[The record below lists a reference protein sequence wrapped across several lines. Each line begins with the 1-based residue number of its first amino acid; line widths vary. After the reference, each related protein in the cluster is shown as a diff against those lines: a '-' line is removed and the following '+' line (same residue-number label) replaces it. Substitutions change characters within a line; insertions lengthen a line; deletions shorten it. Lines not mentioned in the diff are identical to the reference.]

1 MSINI
6 LMPAL
11 SPTMTEGNL
20 AKWHKNEGDSVSAG
34 DIIAEIETD
43 KATMEVEAVDEG
55 VLGKI
60 LIAEG
65 AENVQVNQVIGVL
78 LEEGESAG
86 DIGDATP
93 AAPAP
98 AKAAPEPAAAEETA
112 EAAPVAPAPAASATT
127 APAAAPVQA
136 EPEFTGKTIST
147 TVREALRD
155 AMAEEMRSDENVF
168 LMGEEVAQYQG
179 AYKVSQGLLD
189 EFGEMRVI
197 DTPITEHGFTG
208 LGVGAAFAGLKPI
221 IEFMTFNF
229 AMQAMDHLI
238 NSAAKT
244 NYMSGGQMGCPAVFR
259 GPNGA
264 ASRVGAQHSQCYA
277 SWYAHIPGL
286 YVLAPY
292 TAADAKGLL
301 KSAIRDPNPV
311 IFLENEM
318 LYGQSFEVPDD
329 PDWTVPIGKA
339 KIVREGSD
347 VTITAFSIMVGHALA
362 AAEELSKQGIE
373 AEVIDLR
380 TLRPL
385 DTETVVNSVKKTNRI
400 VSVEEGWP
408 VAGMGSEI
416 AAIMREQAFD
426 WLDAPLKRVCAV
438 DVPLPYAANL
448 EKLALPQVDDVVN
461 AAKAVCYA
469 D

>member
-20 AKWHKNEGDSVSAG
+20 AKWHKNEGDTVSAG
-34 DIIAEIETD
+34 DVIAEIETD

-60 LIAEG
+60 VVSAG
-65 AENVQVNQVIGVL
+65 SENVKVNEIIGVL
-78 LEEGESAG
+78 LEEGEDAA
-86 DIGDATP
+86 DIGDAPPAPKAAAADP
-93 AAPAP
+93 AADTSDAESP
-98 AKAAPEPAAAEETA
+98 KESKPAAQAS
-112 EAAPVAPAPAASATT
+112 APAAK
-127 APAAAPVQA
+127 PVAA
-136 EPEFTGKTIST
+136 EKEFTGPTTST
-147 TVREALRD
+147 TVRDALRD
-155 AMAEEMRSDENVF
+155 AMAEEMRRDENVF
-168 LMGEEVAQYQG
+168 LMGEEVGQYQG

-221 IEFMTFNF
+221 VEFMTFNF

-264 ASRVGAQHSQCYA
+264 AARVGAQHSQCYA

-292 TAADAKGLL
+292 SAADAKGLL

-311 IFLENEM
+311 IFLENEI
-318 LYGQSFEVPDD
+318 LYGQSFDVPDD
-329 PDWTVPIGKA
+329 DDWTVPIGKA
-339 KIVREGSD
+339 KVVREGSD

-385 DTETVVNSVKKTNRI
+385 DTETIVNSVKKTNRI

-416 AAIMREQAFD
+416 AAIMMEEAFD

-448 EKLALPQVDDVVN
+448 EKLALPQIADVVA

-469 D
+469 E